1 MISAFPS
8 PILSVAADVVK
19 DLEGEDA
26 LCSLWAC
33 AFSPF
38 LLRPLC
44 TERPFF
50 IKYSQSARSL

>member
-19 DLEGEDA
+19 DLEGEDT

-33 AFSPF
+33 AYISFVVLAF
-38 LLRPLC
+38 
-44 TERPFF
+44 
-50 IKYSQSARSL
+50 